1 VQWHPEPKRQ
11 CLLGVGAASNFEEH
25 AITTLPLPLNIEQNE
40 HYCFCPNLRKD
51 TFLSR
56 EKARLTLG

>member
-1 VQWHPEPKRQ
+1 MSAGCGCSEPW
-11 CLLGVGAASNFEEH
+11 NFEEH